1 MIWKPPAPEPDPTH
15 IPEPGV
21 AICCNHFSHSS
32 DTVMQIAIYCVEEDL
47 RIKAG
52 SAFETEGHEVL
63 LFDNLVTFQTNT
75 ISATR
80 EDRANIIFSE
90 QYGFVLEL
98 LWSFIRLQPGKRFF
112 MMRDSRLASATADAD
127 TCNLILPV
135 LAQIGIAINPN
146 LVEHV
151 GLPARLHLKAI

>member
-1 MIWKPPAPEPDPTH
+1 
-15 IPEPGV
+15 
-21 AICCNHFSHSS
+21 
-32 DTVMQIAIYCVEEDL
+32 MQIALYCVDQDL
-47 RIKAG
+47 RERAG
-52 SAFETEGHEVL
+52 QAFNAEGHEVL
-63 LFDNLVTFQTNT
+63 LFDNLVTFQTDT
-75 ISATR
+75 ISSTQ

-112 MMRDSRLASATADAD
+112 MMRDLRLASATADAD

-151 GLPARLHLKAI
+151 GLPARMHLQAV